1 MVASE
6 QFYENADNTLSLNF
20 GRMNMNEA
28 PIMTRILFD
37 LGYKVNFDDLLKGG
51 QISAKKIPLIMEKR
65 RESKTGVQFGKESIG
80 IYQDPC
86 FSSDVLK
93 RVQQYQEGV
102 KATEKYFRKSVDM
115 PEIKHYDEQGI
126 EIDE

>member
-1 MVASE
+1 
-6 QFYENADNTLSLNF
+6 
-20 GRMNMNEA
+20 
-28 PIMTRILFD
+28 
-37 LGYKVNFDDLLKGG
+37 
-51 QISAKKIPLIMEKR
+51 MEKR